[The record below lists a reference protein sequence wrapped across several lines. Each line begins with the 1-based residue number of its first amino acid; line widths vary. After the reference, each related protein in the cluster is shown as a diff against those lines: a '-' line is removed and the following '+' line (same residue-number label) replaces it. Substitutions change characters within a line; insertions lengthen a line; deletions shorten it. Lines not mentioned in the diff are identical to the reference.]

1 MSLPLSGV
9 LVIEFSQFLAA
20 PSAGL
25 RLADLGARVIKI
37 ERPGTGEAGRQIAIK
52 NLFVEGSS
60 LVFHTINRN
69 KESYAA
75 DLKNPADLAQVKQL
89 LAQADIMTHNFRPG
103 IMEKIGLDY
112 AAVCALNPRIIYGVV
127 TGYGSTGPWATK
139 PGQDLL
145 IQSMSG
151 LTYLSGTKYDGPTP
165 FGIAVADIICGS
177 HFAQGLLAALLK
189 RSKTG
194 QSVLVEVSLL
204 ESVLDMQFELLT
216 THLNDGGQLPQRG
229 AERGT
234 AHAYL
239 SAPYGIYQTQ
249 DGYLA
254 LAMGNLD
261 QLDATLNTGI
271 LDDYPTASTWFDGR
285 DDIAERLAT
294 ALREKPTA
302 DWLATLEPLGIW
314 CAEVLNYQQATTS
327 PGYQALGMQQ
337 MVNLTDGQ
345 QLPTTRCPI
354 RIDGEKL
361 YSTKAAPKPGRD
373 TEAIK
378 EEFGLGSQE
387 SPARVTS
394 PPSPLS
400 KKEGELALESSLK
413 LKTSPPSFLERGLGG
428 EVGAE
433 TKPLAGLL
441 VVDFS
446 QFLSGP
452 SAALRL
458 ADLGARVIK
467 IERPETGD
475 ICRHL
480 YTSNVIM
487 NGESSV
493 FHAINRNKESFA
505 IDLKNEDDKAQVR
518 ELISRADVVMHNY
531 RPGVMERLGFDYAS
545 VKAQNPSVVYGEI
558 SGYGPEGPWRDKP
571 GQDLLLQS
579 VSGLTWLSGNAD
591 AGPVPMGL
599 SIVDMLA
606 GAHLA
611 QGLLACLVRRSLRG
625 AGGLVQVSMLE
636 SAFDFQFETITTF
649 FNDGGAL
656 PQRTQHNSAH
666 AYLGAPYGIYQTS
679 NGFLALAMGS
689 IPVLG
694 RLLGCE
700 PLLNYLEPA
709 QAFTQ
714 RDEIK
719 ATLANHLQTDTTEA
733 WLAILEPADIW
744 CANVLTW
751 DKLLAHDGFKA
762 LDMVQEVSMLDGYQY
777 RTTRC
782 PIRFD
787 GELLTSPIG
796 SPKLGQ
802 DNVAIL
808 AEIATLQTVRHDA

>member
-1 MSLPLSGV
+1 MSLPLSGL

-75 DLKNPADLAQVKQL
+75 DLKNPDDLAQVKQL
-89 LAQADIMTHNFRPG
+89 LARADVMTHNFRPG
-103 IMEKIGLDY
+103 IMEKIGLGY
-112 AAVCALNPRIIYGVV
+112 EEVRALNPRLVYGVV
-127 TGYGSTGPWATK
+127 TGYGATGPWATK

-151 LTYLSGTKYDGPTP
+151 LTYLSGTKDDGPTP

-189 RSKTG
+189 RDRTG
-194 QSVLVEVSLL
+194 RGALVEVSLL

-229 AERGT
+229 AARGT
-234 AHAYL
+234 AHPYL

-261 QLDATLNTGI
+261 KLDATLKLDI
-271 LDDYPTASTWFDGR
+271 LSDYPTASSWFDGR
-285 DDIAERLAT
+285 DDISARLAT
-294 ALREKPTA
+294 ALREAPTA
-302 DWLATLEPLGIW
+302 TWLAKLEPLGIW
-314 CAEVLNYQQATTS
+314 CAEVLNYQQATRS
-327 PGYQALGMQQ
+327 PGFEVLGMKQL
-337 MVNLTDGQ
+337 VKLSDGQ
-345 QLPTTRCPI
+345 QLATTRCPI

-361 YSTKAAPKPGRD
+361 YSDKAAPKPGHN
-373 TEAIK
+373 TAAIG
-378 EEFGLGSQE
+378 EEFGLVGSFSQQA
-387 SPARVTS
+387 SDSQTLRNAQD
-394 PPSPLS
+394 PL
-400 KKEGELALESSLK
+400 
-413 LKTSPPSFLERGLGG
+413 
-428 EVGAE
+428 E
-433 TKPLAGLL
+433 TANQKPLAGLL

-458 ADLGARVIK
+458 ADMGARVIK

-505 IDLKNEDDKAQVR
+505 VDLKNEDDKAQVW

-531 RPGVMERLGFDYAS
+531 RPGVMERLGFDYAR

-611 QGLLACLVRRSLRG
+611 QGLLACLVRRGRIG

-636 SAFDFQFETITTF
+636 SAFDFQFETLTTF

-656 PQRTQHNSAH
+656 PARTQHNNAH

-689 IPVLG
+689 IPKLG
-694 RLLGCE
+694 QLLGCE
-700 PLLNYLEPA
+700 ALLSYPEPA

-719 ATLANHLQTDTTEA
+719 ATLADHLRTDTTEA
-733 WLAILEPADIW
+733 WLAVLEPADIW
-744 CANVLTW
+744 CANVLSW
-751 DKLLAHDGFKA
+751 DKLLAHDGFAA
-762 LDMVQEVSMLDGYQY
+762 LNMVQEVTMADGYRY

-782 PIRFD
+782 PIRIN

-796 SPKLGQ
+796 SPQLGQ
-802 DNVAIL
+802 DNASIL
-808 AEIATLQTVRHDA
+808 AELTTLQPARHDA